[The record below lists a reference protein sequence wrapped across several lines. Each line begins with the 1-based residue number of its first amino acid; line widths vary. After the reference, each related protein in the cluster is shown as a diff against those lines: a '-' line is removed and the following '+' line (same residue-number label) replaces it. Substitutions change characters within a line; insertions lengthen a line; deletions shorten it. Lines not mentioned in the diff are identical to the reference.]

1 MSKSKIK
8 VLDYQVGFG
17 DICQRMKTGKL
28 KFLIFRL
35 VSDVDVMR
43 MAPFDFSDEFHKR
56 SAFGLLE

>member
-17 DICQRMKTGKL
+17 GICQRMKTGKL
-28 KFLIFRL
+28 KIFKFS

-43 MAPFDFSDEFHKR
+43 MAPFDFSDVFYKR
-56 SAFGLLE
+56 SALGLLE